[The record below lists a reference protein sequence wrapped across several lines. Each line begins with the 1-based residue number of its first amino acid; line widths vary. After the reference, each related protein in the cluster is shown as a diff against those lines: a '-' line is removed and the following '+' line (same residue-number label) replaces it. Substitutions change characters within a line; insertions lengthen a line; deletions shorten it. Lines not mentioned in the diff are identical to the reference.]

1 MESRKE
7 TIKTI
12 ILILLVISSIFFS
25 INIAGYRP
33 DYEILGINSEKQKD
47 TQDSSKLLNN
57 TLNLLAPNIIVRKDA
72 YGREEAVVS
81 DSITKLATV
90 PAIKNRDD
98 IKDIL
103 RDISNSPVVETRI
116 RNRNIDEIIGKSIRF
131 YTMDYKL
138 ETDTLSSK
146 LLYLG
151 ENNQTTSVEFNRVL
165 ISDAT
170 KNIIYLYKKDNPNN
184 YMQVEF
190 DHNVYDALETTFN
203 DRFNFYGKYIINGN
217 KEFYL
222 RESTSNYTIDK
233 YTVKD
238 LNLSEVAENVF
249 VNNNGLKVSSLDGNK
264 EITDGYA
271 ILREGMLSINYINPS
286 IMDKNTVLP
295 TKEEVQA
302 RASSF
307 FIAGYL
313 PLIDFTLLKIE
324 GNEIRYQEVYNE
336 SLVFSNDSLSVITAN
351 VLQNG
356 VSRSSMP
363 RIVRDEQI
371 EKNYLEQFSLE
382 NADAVLNFIFKNIKL
397 EDVSDIQL
405 GYNKIYNEEDATIT
419 YIPKWYIEY
428 KGKYTEF
435 TELKNKVAKGEL

>member
-57 TLNLLAPNIIVRKDA
+57 TLNLLAPNIIVRKDV

-81 DSITKLATV
+81 DSITKLATI

-116 RNRNIDEIIGKSIRF
+116 RNRNIDEIIGKSTRF

-151 ENNQTTSVEFNRVL
+151 ENNQATSVEFNRVL
-165 ISDAT
+165 LADAT

-233 YTVKD
+233 YKVKN
-238 LNLSEVAENVF
+238 LNLSEVAENIF

-286 IMDKNTVLP
+286 IMDKNTISP

-313 PLIDFTLLKIE
+313 PLVDFTLLKID

-356 VSRSSMP
+356 VSRSSIP

-382 NADAVLNFIFKNIKL
+382 NADAMLNFIFKNIKL

-405 GYNKIYNEEDATIT
+405 GYNKIYNEKDATFT

-428 KGKYTEF
+428 KGKYIEF
-435 TELKNKVAKGEL
+435 TELKNKVDKGEL